1 MKRVLENFEVELDVG
16 REFVCDCRHV
26 FFPLSEEWLWYGKVE
41 FSGLS
46 GWVVVCVV
54 GSGELD
60 VVFEWKAYFGF
71 DAFVV

>member
-1 MKRVLENFEVELDVG
+1 MKRVLEDFEVELDFG

-41 FSGLS
+41 FYGL
-46 GWVVVCVV
+46 GGCVVVCVV
-54 GSGELD
+54 GCGELYL
-60 VVFEWKAYFGF
+60 VLEREVYFGF